1 MAYIGKKVE
10 ETELANRTV
19 DTMTGDGSDTTM
31 SLSATPISVNNV
43 LVFFNGV
50 MQRPTTDFTLS
61 GSTITFAAAP
71 FTGAVVVAI
80 TGEGGHIGR
89 PSSPLPTEKFMDSA
103 VTNAKLMS
111 GIASSKL
118 TGAMPALDGAALTGG
133 GTPYTESASDP
144 VVTTNPSTG
153 VGTFWV
159 NKSSGEVFCCTDA
172 TAGENVWINIGGG
185 EGDIAKPFGGLGG
198 GTTSGFTAGGA
209 APTQD
214 TIEKFPFASN
224 SGGVDHGNLA
234 MARDAISGCSS
245 ATDGYVIGGYVN
257 GPPGGVGGF
266 RENIDRFSFASNT
279 TAADHGNLTRATGGC
294 VGCSSSTN
302 GYAVSGHLGPSNIQ
316 SNIIDTF
323 TFGSNSNAT
332 DHGDMSM
339 AGRARSGGQSSNTH
353 GYAAGGETP
362 GPPSVTRVNI
372 IDKFAFASNVTGTD
386 HGDLSV
392 TRSYTSGHSSITH
405 GFTAGGYT
413 GSLSD
418 VIDKFSFVSNTTA
431 TDHANLSAARSQLSS
446 QSSTTHGYCAAGSGT
461 NTIDKFSF
469 SNNTNAADHGDL
481 DTAETNPSGHQV

>member
-1 MAYIGKKVE
+1 MTQKL
-10 ETELANRTV
+10 TN
-19 DTMTGDGSDTTM
+19 TM
-31 SLSATPISVNNV
+31 
-43 LVFFNGV
+43 
-50 MQRPTTDFTLS
+50 
-61 GSTITFAAAP
+61 
-71 FTGAVVVAI
+71 FTG
-80 TGEGGHIGR
+80 T
-89 PSSPLPTEKFMDSA
+89 L
-103 VTNAKLMS
+103 
-111 GIASSKL
+111 ASSKL
-118 TGAMPALDGAALTGG
+118 TGAFGSNDGSALTDLASGSG
-133 GTPYTESASDP
+133 ATISASNP
-144 VVTTNPSTG
+144 TILTNPAGGAGTLWSNSTTG
-153 VGTFWV
+153 DLFV
-159 NKSSGEVFCCTDA
+159 CTDA
-172 TAGENVWINIGGG
+172 TAGANVWTNVG
-185 EGDIAKPFGGLGG
+185 EGIGDIAKPFGGLGG

-234 MARDAISGCSS
+234 MARDGISGCSS

-257 GPPGGVGGF
+257 GPAGGVGGF

-279 TAADHGNLTRATGGC
+279 TAADHGNLTRATSGC

-362 GPPSVTRVNI
+362 GPVVRVNI
-372 IDKFAFASNVTGTD
+372 IDKFAFASNVIGTD
-386 HGDLSV
+386 HGDISV

-418 VIDKFSFVSNTTA
+418 VIDKFSFASNTTA

-446 QSSTTHGYCAAGSGT
+446 QTSTTHGFCAGGSGT